1 MIFKGKP
8 KLEHLD
14 QYLAQRDYAAAI
26 EAIAE
31 EIKRKPENFNLLL
44 RQAEI
49 LGLAGDRDTAI
60 AIYRKLAR
68 QFAEDGFYA
77 RAIAVTNKLLR
88 LDPEHPEVTREL
100 AGFISAK
107 QEAEEASRA
116 RFKPVKPGRGAAKR
130 APEPEPAE
138 TIGVAPE
145 PVAPEPVA
153 PAPEPSPVDEV
164 PLEVV
169 VVEEEEPPAEAVLA
183 EPEPTA
189 RQEEREREASRFFA
203 QFPARALEELLDST
217 SVRSFHTDETI
228 VREGDPGLS
237 LFLIEEG
244 TVEVVT
250 KDQAGRPLVLGRMG
264 AGEFFGEVAV
274 LTGRPRTATIVAK
287 SQVTAI
293 EIYRDTLDRIAER
306 FPDVRDT
313 LRRFYEQRAHATVEA
328 MLQRLRGQRD

>member
-116 RFKPVKPGRGAAKR
+116 RFKPVKPGRAAARR
-130 APEPEPAE
+130 APEPEPVA
-138 TIGVAPE
+138 TIGAPPPVAAEPE
-145 PVAPEPVA
+145 PEPTPVEEAPV
-153 PAPEPSPVDEV
+153 
-164 PLEVV
+164 EVV
-169 VVEEEEPPAEAVLA
+169 VVEEEPLAEAVLA
-183 EPEPTA
+183 EPEPA
-189 RQEEREREASRFFA
+189 VRQEEREREASRFFA
-203 QFPARALEELLDST
+203 QFPAKALEELLDST

-250 KDQAGRPLVLGRMG
+250 RDPAGRPLVLGQMG

-274 LTGRPRTATIVAK
+274 LTGMPRTATIVAR

-306 FPDVRDT
+306 FPAVRDT

>member
-1 MIFKGKP
+1 MIFKSKP
-8 KLEHLD
+8 KIELLD
-14 QYLAQRDYAAAI
+14 QYLAARDYAAAL
-26 EAIAE
+26 EAIAD

-49 LGLAGDRDTAI
+49 LGLAGDRETAI
-60 AIYRKLAR
+60 TIYRKLAR

-100 AGFISAK
+100 AALISAK

-116 RFKPVKPGRGAAKR
+116 RFRPPRQARVP
-130 APEPEPAE
+130 APSEPEPPLAE
-138 TIGVAPE
+138 AHHEPTE
-145 PVAPEPVA
+145 PVEAVLAEPQ
-153 PAPEPSPVDEV
+153 E
-164 PLEVV
+164 LEHA
-169 VVEEEEPPAEAVLA
+169 PAEAVLA
-183 EPEPTA
+183 EAETVVT
-189 RQEEREREASRFFA
+189 QEERERQASRFFA
-203 QFPARALEELLDST
+203 QFPAKALEELLDST
-217 SVRSFHTDETI
+217 SVRSFGADETI

-250 KDQAGRPLVLGRMG
+250 RDPAGQPLILGKMG
-264 AGEFFGEVAV
+264 AGEFFGEVSV

-293 EIYRDTLDRIAER
+293 EIYRDTLERIAER
-306 FPDVRDT
+306 FPDIREV
-313 LRRFYEQRAHATVEA
+313 LRRFYEQRAQATVEA
-328 MLQRLRGQRD
+328 MLNRLRETRG

>member
-8 KLEHLD
+8 KFEHLD
-14 QYLAQRDYAAAI
+14 QYLAQRDYKAAI

-31 EIKRKPENFNLLL
+31 EIKRKPESFNLLL

-60 AIYRKLAR
+60 GIYRKLAR

-100 AGFISAK
+100 AEFISAK

-116 RFKPVKPGRGAAKR
+116 RFKPVKPGRAAGKR
-130 APEPEPAE
+130 GPEPEPA
-138 TIGVAPE
+138 TPSTVAPE
-145 PVAPEPVA
+145 PVTTPSEP
-153 PAPEPSPVDEV
+153 PTGEEV
-164 PLEVV
+164 PLTVV
-169 VVEEEEPPAEAVLA
+169 VVEEEPAEAVLA
-183 EPEPTA
+183 ESETA
-189 RQEEREREASRFFA
+189 AQQEEREREASRFFA
-203 QFPARALEELLDST
+203 QFPAQALMELLDST
-217 SVRSFHTDETI
+217 SVRSFQTDETI

-250 KDQAGRPLVLGRMG
+250 KDQAGRPLVLGQMG

-274 LTGRPRTATIVAK
+274 LTGRARTATIVAK

-293 EIYRDTLDRIAER
+293 EIFRDTLDRIAER

-313 LRRFYEQRAHATVEA
+313 LQRFYEQRAHATVEA

>member
-8 KLEHLD
+8 KFEQLD
-14 QYLAQRDYAAAI
+14 QYLAQRDYTSAL

-49 LGLAGDRDTAI
+49 LGLAGDRATAI

-100 AGFISAK
+100 AEFIAAK

-116 RFKPVKPGRGAAKR
+116 RFRPARPSRAGAA
-130 APEPEPAE
+130 AP
-138 TIGVAPE
+138 
-145 PVAPEPVA
+145 
-153 PAPEPSPVDEV
+153 PEPSAVIAAPPPAE
-164 PLEVV
+164 PAAGEKPSPQAV
-169 VVEEEEPPAEAVLA
+169 VVEEEAPAEALLA
-183 EPEPTA
+183 EPERAA
-189 RQEEREREASRFFA
+189 RQEAREREASRFFA
-203 QFPARALEELLDST
+203 QFPAKALEELLDST
-217 SVRSFHTDETI
+217 SVRSFRADETI

-250 KDQAGRPLVLGRMG
+250 KDPAGQPLVLGRMG
-264 AGEFFGEVAV
+264 AGEFFGEVSV

-287 SQVTAI
+287 SPVTAI

-306 FPDVRDT
+306 FPAVRDT

-328 MLQRLRGQRD
+328 MLQRLRSQRA

>member
-8 KLEHLD
+8 KFEHLD
-14 QYLAQRDYAAAI
+14 QYLAQRDYTAAI

-49 LGLAGDRDTAI
+49 LGLAGDRETAI

-116 RFKPVKPGRGAAKR
+116 RFKPSKPAKAAAKP
-130 APEPEPAE
+130 APVPVPEPEPAAAVV
-138 TIGVAPE
+138 TP
-145 PVAPEPVA
+145 PA
-153 PAPEPSPVDEV
+153 PARVEPEAAPVDEV

-169 VVEEEEPPAEAVLA
+169 VVEEESPAEAVLA
-183 EPEPTA
+183 EPEPA
-189 RQEEREREASRFFA
+189 VRQEEREREASRFFA
-203 QFPARALEELLDST
+203 QFPAKALEELLDST

-250 KDQAGRPLVLGRMG
+250 KDQAGRPLVLGQMG

-274 LTGRPRTATIVAK
+274 LTGRPRTATIVAR
-287 SQVTAI
+287 SHVTAI

-306 FPDVRDT
+306 FPAVRDT

>member
-8 KLEHLD
+8 KFEHLD
-14 QYLAQRDYAAAI
+14 QYLAQRDYTAAL

-49 LGLAGDRDTAI
+49 LGLAGDRATAI

-68 QFAEDGFYA
+68 RFAEDGFYA

-100 AGFISAK
+100 AEFISAK
-107 QEAEEASRA
+107 QEAEEAARA
-116 RFKPVKPGRGAAKR
+116 RFKPARPARPEARPAPAPAAPPPVP
-130 APEPEPAE
+130 ASTEPTA
-138 TIGVAPE
+138 AE
-145 PVAPEPVA
+145 PVAQ
-153 PAPEPSPVDEV
+153 
-164 PLEVV
+164 PL
-169 VVEEEEPPAEAVLA
+169 AEAVLA
-183 EPEPTA
+183 EPEGA
-189 RQEEREREASRFFA
+189 EAQEEREREASRFFA
-203 QFPARALEELLDST
+203 IFPVKALEELLDST
-217 SVRSFHTDETI
+217 SVRSFHADETI

-244 TVEVVT
+244 TVEVIT
-250 KDQAGRPLVLGRMG
+250 KDQAGQPLVLGKMG

-293 EIYRDTLDRIAER
+293 EIYRDTLERIAER
-306 FPDVRDT
+306 FPAVQET

-328 MLQRLRGQRD
+328 MLQRLRGQRG

>member
-1 MIFKGKP
+1 MIFKVKP
-8 KLEHLD
+8 KFEHLD
-14 QYLAQRDYAAAI
+14 QYLAQRDYTSAI

-31 EIKRKPENFNLLL
+31 EIKRRPENFNLLL

-49 LGLAGDRDTAI
+49 LALAGDRETAI

-100 AGFISAK
+100 AEFIAAK
-107 QEAEEASRA
+107 QEAEEATRA
-116 RFKPVKPGRGAAKR
+116 RFKPARPGRAAAR
-130 APEPEPAE
+130 PAPPQPAPAVAAPAAVE
-138 TIGVAPE
+138 TI
-145 PVAPEPVA
+145 PVEA
-153 PAPEPSPVDEV
+153 V
-164 PLEVV
+164 P
-169 VVEEEEPPAEAVLA
+169 VEEEPAAEALLA
-183 EPEPTA
+183 EPGPAA

-203 QFPARALEELLDST
+203 QFPVKALEELLDST
-217 SVRSFHTDETI
+217 SVRSFGPEETI
-228 VREGDPGLS
+228 VREGEPGLS

-250 KDQAGRPLVLGRMG
+250 RDRAGQPLVLGTMG

-287 SQVTAI
+287 SRVTAI

-306 FPDVRDT
+306 FPAVRDT

-328 MLQRLRGQRD
+328 MLQRLRGQRG

>member
-1 MIFKGKP
+1 MIFKSKP
-8 KLEHLD
+8 KIEQLD
-14 QYLAQRDYAAAI
+14 QYLAQRDYTAAL

-49 LGLAGDRDTAI
+49 LGLAGDREMAV

-100 AGFISAK
+100 AALISAK
-107 QEAEEASRA
+107 QEAEEATRA
-116 RFKPVKPGRGAAKR
+116 RFRPPRHAPPSTR
-130 APEPEPAE
+130 APAEPEPEPALAE
-138 TIGVAPE
+138 AHPEATE
-145 PVAPEPVA
+145 PVEAVLAEPLDDT
-153 PAPEPSPVDEV
+153 P
-164 PLEVV
+164 
-169 VVEEEEPPAEAVLA
+169 PPAEAVLA
-183 EPEPTA
+183 EAESVVT
-189 RQEEREREASRFFA
+189 QEERERQASRFFA

-217 SVRSFHTDETI
+217 SVRSFSTDETI

-250 KDQAGRPLVLGRMG
+250 RDQAGQPLILGQMG
-264 AGEFFGEVAV
+264 AGEFFGEVSV
-274 LTGRPRTATIVAK
+274 LTGRPRTATIVAR

-293 EIYRDTLDRIAER
+293 EIYRDTLERIAER
-306 FPDVRDT
+306 FPGIRDV
-313 LRRFYEQRAHATVEA
+313 LRKFYEQRAQATVEA
-328 MLQRLRGQRD
+328 MLTRLRGTR